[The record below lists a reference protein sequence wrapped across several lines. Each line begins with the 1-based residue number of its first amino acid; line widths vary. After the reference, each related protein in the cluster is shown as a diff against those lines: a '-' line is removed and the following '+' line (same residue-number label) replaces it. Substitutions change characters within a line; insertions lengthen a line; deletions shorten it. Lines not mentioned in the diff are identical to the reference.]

1 MRWKWPDREWLLVT
15 NKGEKGEK
23 LPKVLDKTEAEAL
36 ELFIEVPGH
45 GDHDKLGNSQ
55 QKDEMNDKPGDDPIG
70 ESIEHPHERKRH
82 PGGTQN
88 AFAVSR
94 LIVGHQALPRRQAC
108 RTPHVWPKMG
118 SSTRSGSFSQARNRR
133 AAMSNGPAS

>member
-1 MRWKWPDREWLLVT
+1 MKNLGRAPAGRIVVRQVPASKSRMRWKWPDREWLLVT
-15 NKGEKGEK
+15 NKGDKGEK

-70 ESIEHPHERKRH
+70 ESVEHPHE
-82 PGGTQN
+82 
-88 AFAVSR
+88 
-94 LIVGHQALPRRQAC
+94 
-108 RTPHVWPKMG
+108 
-118 SSTRSGSFSQARNRR
+118 
-133 AAMSNGPAS
+133 